1 MYEELAERQKEIAK
15 DEITNSNIELS
26 NNLIE
31 DIAENELAE
40 LEEELN
46 QLVDHSNADEFDI
59 NSQETISLNYLTEN
73 ISDADEL
80 KELEELENDLF

>member
-15 DEITNSNIELS
+15 DEINNSNIELS

-31 DIAENELAE
+31 DIAEKELAE